1 MAVSLAAVQEAAGLP
16 GGGPLAGIAAQLNG
30 DSAAITGIADN
41 WQQSAQSGQQH
52 TAAVNDAVSQVA
64 ADWKGT
70 AQQAFTGL
78 MQQFAA
84 ASRKTQEQLLV
95 GSNALTGASNT
106 IEAAQKTV
114 EGICE
119 RLLSYASK
127 VRSEV
132 TTAKQEAAANSA
144 ITQAATEA
152 VSECQTAVNEA
163 NSALKQVSSTLSSA
177 LEKMG
182 DGTFSSLP
190 TPGSQGVSP
199 TSTGSGPALSSTGG
213 APSGGAPVSGG
224 GGASGGSSGG
234 GGGSGGGGSAG
245 PIPTGVVS
253 GDMMQN
259 AKTIYDYL
267 IKNGYSKYAAAGI
280 VTCIYGESSLD
291 PDKRGDGGWGL
302 IGFTPQ
308 YAGEYANLMPTG
320 NASADLA
327 KQLPAI
333 LQYNDGWSQYKPML
347 NSATSVQQ
355 AADIYSQYFERPAAL
370 YSDVHQTGLD
380 IARQVSGLQ

>member
-1 MAVSLAAVQEAAGLP
+1 MAVSLAAAQEAASLP
-16 GGGPLAGIAAQLNG
+16 GGAPLAGIAAQLNG
-30 DSAAITGIADN
+30 DSAAIAGIADN
-41 WQQSAQSGQQH
+41 WRQSAQAGQQH

-78 MQQFAA
+78 MEKFAA
-84 ASRKTQEQLLV
+84 ASRKVQEPLLV
-95 GSNALTGASNT
+95 GSKALTDASNT

-119 RLLSYASK
+119 RLIAYASQ
-127 VRSEV
+127 VRSKV
-132 TTAKQEAAANSA
+132 TTAKQAAAANTA

-152 VSECQTAVNEA
+152 VSECQTAVNQA

-177 LEKMG
+177 LTSMG

-190 TPGSQGVSP
+190 TPGSGGVSP
-199 TSTGSGPALSSTGG
+199 TSTGSGPSLSGT
-213 APSGGAPVSGG
+213 PSGGAPVSGG
-224 GGASGGSSGG
+224 GGGG
-234 GGGSGGGGSAG
+234 GGGTGGGGGGGGAPG
-245 PIPTGVVS
+245 PVPSGVVS
-253 GDMMQN
+253 GSMVQN

-267 IKNGYSKYAAAGI
+267 IKNGYSKVGAAGI
-280 VTCIYGESSLD
+280 VACIYGESTLNPEAQGS
-291 PDKRGDGGWGL
+291 GGWGL

-308 YAGEYANLMPTG
+308 YPGEYANLMPTG

-333 LQYNDGWSQYKPML
+333 IQYNNGWSQFKPML

-355 AADIYSQYFERPAAL
+355 AADIYSQYFERPAVL
-370 YSDVHQTGLD
+370 DSDVHATG
-380 IARQVSGLQ
+380 IAIAQQVSGLQ

>member
-1 MAVSLAAVQEAAGLP
+1 MAVSLAAAQEAASLP
-16 GGGPLAGIAAQLNG
+16 GGAPLAGIAAQLNG
-30 DSAAITGIADN
+30 DSAAISGIADN
-41 WQQSAQSGQQH
+41 WKQSAQSGQQH
-52 TAAVNDAVSQVA
+52 TAAVDDAVSQVA

-78 MQQFAA
+78 MERFAA
-84 ASRKTQEQLLV
+84 ASRKVQEPLLV
-95 GSNALTGASNT
+95 GSNALTNASNT

-119 RLLSYASK
+119 RLISYANQ
-127 VRSEV
+127 VRSKV
-132 TTAKQEAAANSA
+132 TTAKQAAAANTA
-144 ITQAATEA
+144 IEQAASEA
-152 VSECQTAVNEA
+152 VSECQTAVNQA
-163 NSALKQVSSTLSSA
+163 NSALKQVSSTLSNA
-177 LEKMG
+177 LTQMG

-199 TSTGSGPALSSTGG
+199 TSTGSGPSLSGT
-213 APSGGAPVSGG
+213 PSGGAPVSGG
-224 GGASGGSSGG
+224 GSGGSGSGSGSGSGG
-234 GGGSGGGGSAG
+234 GGGAAG
-245 PIPTGVVS
+245 PIPSGVVS
-253 GDMMQN
+253 GSMVQN

-280 VTCIYGESSLD
+280 VACIYGESTLS
-291 PDKRGDGGWGL
+291 PEAKGTGGWGL

-333 LQYNDGWSQYKPML
+333 LQYNNGWSQYKPML

-355 AADIYSQYFERPAAL
+355 AADIYSQYFERPAVL
-370 YSDVHQTGLD
+370 DSDVHATG
-380 IARQVSGLQ
+380 IAIAQQVSGL